1 MRIKLFLIIALLC
14 SLPILAQSGVRGVV
28 VDSESS
34 LPVVGASVIL
44 ERQNLLV
51 VTGADGSFL
60 ISNAT
65 PGESN
70 LTIVSYGY
78 KDWSSTVDIKNK
90 VVEDLGIIKLTPD
103 GVFTGINDMS
113 EEFLVSESLLEDEE
127 GNSQAVGALT
137 GASDNIY
144 YQATSYDFS
153 AMRFRFR
160 GYDQEY
166 SQTYINGVN
175 FNEPIRGRFNYSMLG
190 GMNTVFKNRSTSVG
204 IAPSTAGFGAIG
216 GTTNINAYAKD
227 YAPGLRASVA
237 YTNGNYYARGM
248 ATYSTGLSK
257 NGWALTLSA
266 IGRYSD
272 EGNVPGTFYH
282 SGGYFLSLQKVFNP
296 AHSISLTTFGA
307 PTQRASSS
315 ATYEECYEVSGDYL
329 YNPNWGYITQNG
341 KLEKRSAKVV
351 E

>member
-34 LPVVGASVIL
+34 LPVAGASVIL

-51 VTGADGSFL
+51 VTGADGSLL

-78 KDWSSTVDIKNK
+78 KDWSSTIDVKNK
-90 VVEDLGIIKLTPD
+90 VVEDLGIIKLNPD
-103 GVFTGINDMS
+103 GVFSDINNMS

-144 YQATSYDFS
+144 YQATRYAFS

-160 GYDQEY
+160 GYDQ
-166 SQTYINGVN
+166 Q
-175 FNEPIRGRFNYSMLG
+175 
-190 GMNTVFKNRSTSVG
+190 
-204 IAPSTAGFGAIG
+204 
-216 GTTNINAYAKD
+216 
-227 YAPGLRASVA
+227 
-237 YTNGNYYARGM
+237 
-248 ATYSTGLSK
+248 
-257 NGWALTLSA
+257 
-266 IGRYSD
+266 
-272 EGNVPGTFYH
+272 
-282 SGGYFLSLQKVFNP
+282 
-296 AHSISLTTFGA
+296 
-307 PTQRASSS
+307 
-315 ATYEECYEVSGDYL
+315 
-329 YNPNWGYITQNG
+329 
-341 KLEKRSAKVV
+341 
-351 E
+351 